1 MHASAYL
8 VGLVATVTLPL
19 IGCGDPAPAVTPAVP
34 SPVEQEEHPA
44 EGDCEPETEEAC
56 DCPDGTE
63 SLKYCFE
70 DGWGPCSCSEEK
82 PPIEGGLAGDCK
94 PGRYEGEFFGM
105 YNSAFSPFPI
115 PVWAF
120 NVSGKPGLAFT
131 LNASGEVAQAGDEF
145 GGELE
150 ISDGYV
156 KGTADGLFPFEGK
169 LTGKLNC
176 KTKEFTATLDGG
188 YALLLEGVLGGLNEA
203 KFKGPVL
210 GHYDVASKS
219 FPCQVSNP
227 KFPKCELD
235 APVLASAAVTDIVAG
250 TPFPKADNPSHWEL
264 METDISLPIF
274 PSSIPQGHGG
284 MGYWWAVWVGDGTVD
299 PNTGKPKP

>member
-1 MHASAYL
+1 MYYSAYL
-8 VGLVATVTLPL
+8 VGLVVTVALPL
-19 IGCGDPAPAVTPAVP
+19 AGCSEPPASLGPPTTPP
-34 SPVEQEEHPA
+34 LEQDEDEA
-44 EGDCEPETEEAC
+44 EGECEPETEGEC
-56 DCPDGTE
+56 ECPDGTE
-63 SLKYCFE
+63 SLRYCYA
-70 DGWGPCSCSEEK
+70 DAAWGKCDCGDDDAPVEQAYFS
-82 PPIEGGLAGDCK
+82 DCK

-120 NVSGKPGLAFT
+120 NFQGMPGLAFT
-131 LNASGEVAQAGDEF
+131 LNATGAAPEPGQEF

-176 KTKEFTATLDGG
+176 TTKVFTATLDGG
-188 YALLLEGVLGGLNEA
+188 YAVLFEGLGGINEA
-203 KFKGPVL
+203 KFSGPVL
-210 GHYDVASKS
+210 GNYDVKTKS
-219 FPCQVSNP
+219 FPCQKGNG

-235 APVLASAAVTDIVAG
+235 APVLATNAVTDVVAG
-250 TPFPKADNPSHWEL
+250 NPFPNKDNPSYWDL
-264 METDISLPIF
+264 TETDISLPIF
-274 PSSIPQGHGG
+274 PSSIPEGHGG
-284 MGYWWAVWVGDGTVD
+284 MGYWWAVWKGEGSVD

>member
-1 MHASAYL
+1 MHASPYL
-8 VGLVATVTLPL
+8 VGLVAITVFPL
-19 IGCGDPAPAVTPAVP
+19 VGCTESPPSLSPST
-34 SPVEQEEHPA
+34 SPVEEDDDDSED
-44 EGDCEPETEEAC
+44 GCEPTTERAC
-56 DCPDGTE
+56 ECPDGTE
-63 SLKYCFE
+63 SLEYCF
-70 DGWGPCSCSEEK
+70 DDRTWGKCACTEERE
-82 PPIEGGLAGDCK
+82 PIVGGLVGDCK

-120 NVSGKPGLAFT
+120 NISGMPGLAFT

-176 KTKEFTATLDGG
+176 RTKQFDATLDGG
-188 YALLLEGVLGGLNEA
+188 YALLFEGLGVNEA
-203 KFKGPVL
+203 KFVGPVL
-210 GHYDVASKS
+210 GKYDVATKS
-219 FPCQVSNP
+219 FPCQTGNA

-235 APVLASAAVTDIVAG
+235 APVLATGVTADIVAASQ
-250 TPFPKADNPSHWEL
+250 FPKPDNPSHWTLE
-264 METDISLPIF
+264 ETDISLPIF

-284 MGYWWAVWVGDGTVD
+284 MGYWWAVWVGDGAVD

>member
-1 MHASAYL
+1 
-8 VGLVATVTLPL
+8 
-19 IGCGDPAPAVTPAVP
+19 
-34 SPVEQEEHPA
+34 
-44 EGDCEPETEEAC
+44 
-56 DCPDGTE
+56 
-63 SLKYCFE
+63 
-70 DGWGPCSCSEEK
+70 
-82 PPIEGGLAGDCK
+82 
-94 PGRYEGEFFGM
+94 M

-120 NVSGKPGLAFT
+120 NISGKPGLAFT
-131 LNASGEVAQAGDEF
+131 LNASGEVSQAGDEF

-176 KTKEFTATLDGG
+176 RTREFNATLDGG
-188 YALLLEGVLGGLNEA
+188 YALLLEGVFGGLNEA

-210 GHYDVASKS
+210 GKYDVATKS
-219 FPCQVSNP
+219 FSCQTGNP

-235 APVLASAAVTDIVAG
+235 APILATNVVSDIVGSSA
-250 TPFPKADNPSHWEL
+250 FPKPENPSYWNL
-264 METDISLPIF
+264 TETEISLPIF

-284 MGYWWAVWVGDGTVD
+284 MGYWWAVWVGEDTADAGT
-299 PNTGKPKP
+299 PKP